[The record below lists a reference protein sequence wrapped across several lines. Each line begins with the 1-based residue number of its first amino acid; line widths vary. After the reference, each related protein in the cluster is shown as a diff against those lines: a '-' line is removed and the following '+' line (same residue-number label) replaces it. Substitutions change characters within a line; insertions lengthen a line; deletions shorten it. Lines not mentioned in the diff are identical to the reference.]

1 MKKVLSIVFAMLIL
15 VSGMHLSVATHFCG
29 GEIAAVKW
37 SVTGEKGTCGM
48 EKPQT
53 KCPIH
58 DVFTSN
64 CCQDEV
70 SICTVDT
77 NYSPS
82 TFQFKKA
89 AAHLLQV
96 FSIPVSFSLNSF
108 TPTSTLYTSISP
120 RDKLQISAV
129 NLEHICVFRI

>member
-15 VSGMHLSVATHFCG
+15 VSGMHLSIATHFCG

-48 EKPQT
+48 EQAQT

-70 SICTVDT
+70 SVCTVDS

-82 TFQFKKA
+82 DFQLKKFLA
-89 AAHLLQV
+89 PLIHV
-96 FSIPVSFSLNSF
+96 FSIPESFSLNSF
-108 TPTSTLYTSISP
+108 STPSSLYTSINP
-120 RDKLQISAV
+120 RDRLQISAV
-129 NLEHICVFRI
+129 NLERLCVFRI